1 MGSDTRL
8 SKALALK
15 WMRCLLAPLATAI
28 VLVTF
33 VSACGFQLRSA
44 VAIPYR
50 TMMVDAGAYPG
61 LADELERAIRVSR
74 QTTVVSTLAEAEA
87 VLKIVSESREK
98 NILALS
104 AGGRVREFEL
114 RYRVTFQLTDP
125 AGANLIASSEIVL
138 RRDMSFDDTQVLAK
152 ESEEAL
158 LFKDMRTDAV
168 RQMLRRLSSAK
179 RLV

>member
-1 MGSDTRL
+1 MGLDTRV
-8 SKALALK
+8 SVALAMT
-15 WMRCLLAPLATAI
+15 WVRRLLPPLATA
-28 VLVTF
+28 VLLATF
-33 VSACGFQLRSA
+33 VSACGFQLRNA
-44 VAIPYR
+44 VAVPYH
-50 TMMVDAGAYPG
+50 TMLVDADGYPG

-74 QTTVVSTLAEAEA
+74 QTAIVSTLAEAEA
-87 VLKIVSESREK
+87 VLKIVSETREK
-98 NILALS
+98 SILALS

-125 AGANLIASSEIVL
+125 VGANLIPSSEIVL

-179 RLV
+179 RSE